1 MKVSVSKV
9 DIRTQALD
17 AAGFLV
23 AKTNRQE
30 ELSRLA
36 ETLGLNA
43 SGLNG
48 DFKANEE
55 EVLMFYPRTQGI
67 EATRVCLLGLGD
79 LTSLEAIRKAA
90 AAFATK
96 AKDFQL
102 AKVGIDLSNVE
113 MLAKALGETPDYVAQ
128 AVVEGFEFGR
138 YEYTALKTEKIKELK
153 QGKAFKPEKKVELK
167 ELILF
172 TTEQSFA
179 AVKEGA
185 EVGYVIATSQSAV
198 RDLINAPS
206 NYMTATDLANAAKAS
221 GKKYGYKVTVFGKEK
236 LKQLGFGGLLGVN
249 KGSSEPPTF
258 SILEYKPSG
267 KVRGR
272 VAVIGKG
279 VTFDT
284 GGISLKPAEN
294 MGDMKA
300 DMSGAADVIGIVEIA
315 ARLKL
320 PLHVIGAIPATDNKP
335 SGTAQNPGDVLTTYS
350 GITVE
355 VDNTDAEGRLIL
367 ADALTY
373 IKEQYEPD
381 AIIDLA
387 TLTGAC
393 VVALGNPVAGLF
405 CNNDELAD
413 KLFKA
418 GLRSGEKVWRMPLWD
433 DYDKQIKSDVADVK
447 NVGGRAAGAITAA
460 KFLEKF
466 IGDHRAWAHIDIAG
480 PAFPSMGGKQSKGS
494 SGFGV
499 RLITEVLRSW
509 NGQAQKN

>member
-9 DIRTQALD
+9 DIRSQALD
-17 AAGFLV
+17 AIGFFI
-23 AKTNRQE
+23 AKSHRQE
-30 ELSRLA
+30 ALEKLA
-36 ETLGLNA
+36 SAVGFNA

-55 EVLMFYPRTQGI
+55 EVLMFYPSTQNI
-67 EATRVCLLGLGD
+67 EAQRVCLLGLGD
-79 LTSLEAIRKAA
+79 FSSLDSLRKAA

-96 AKDFQL
+96 VKDLQL
-102 AKVGIDLSNVE
+102 VKVGIDLSNVE
-113 MLAKALGETPDYVAQ
+113 FLAKSLSDTPSYVAQ

-138 YEYTALKTEKIKELK
+138 YEYVALKTEKIKALK

-172 TTEQSFA
+172 TDESHYA
-179 AVKEGA
+179 EVKEGA
-185 EVGYVIATSQSAV
+185 EVGYIIGTSQSAV

-236 LKQLGFGGLLGVN
+236 LQQLGFGGLLGVN

-258 SILEYKPSG
+258 SILEYKPTG
-267 KVRGR
+267 KVHGKI
-272 VAVIGKG
+272 AVIGKG

-405 CNNDELAD
+405 SNNDELAD

-418 GLRSGEKVWRMPLWD
+418 GLRSGEKVWRLPLWD

-447 NVGGRAAGAITAA
+447 NTGGRGAGAITAA

-466 IGDHRAWAHIDIAG
+466 IGDHRAWAHLDIAG

-494 SGFGV
+494 TGFGV
-499 RLITEVLRSW
+499 RLVTEVLRNW
-509 NGQAQKN
+509 NGRP